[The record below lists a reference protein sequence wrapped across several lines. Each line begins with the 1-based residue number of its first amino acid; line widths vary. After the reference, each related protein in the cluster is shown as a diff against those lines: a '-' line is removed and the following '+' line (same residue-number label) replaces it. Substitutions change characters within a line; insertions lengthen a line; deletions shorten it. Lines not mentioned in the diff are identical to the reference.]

1 MIEKFNNAV
10 ARRSGVIYN
19 SLLDMIKKVHM
30 SDPILAGELAESA
43 IELILTDQMSSDNP
57 MIDAMLTTL
66 KVVNDANVE
75 KYNAK
80 LESSR
85 QKKKVENRLAEIAAL
100 YNQGLSQKE
109 IGVRL
114 GISQQAVSYRLRT
127 IREEFAELLEEKSDR
142 ATSYK
147 ENVCTNFVQP
157 CTKVEI
163 GEQAEIERKKPE
175 FYF

>member
-1 MIEKFNNAV
+1 MIEKFNDV
-10 ARRSGVIYN
+10 TARRSGVIYN

-30 SDPILAGELAESA
+30 SDPVLAGELAESA
-43 IELILTDQMSSDNP
+43 IELVLTDQISSDNP

-66 KVVNDANVE
+66 KAVNDVNVE

-109 IGVRL
+109 IGVKL

-127 IREEFAELLEEKSDR
+127 IREEFAELLSENSG
-142 ATSYK
+142 ATPHK
-147 ENVCTNFVQP
+147 ENACTNFVQVG
-157 CTKVEI
+157 TKVEI
-163 GEQAEIERKKPE
+163 GKQAEIERKKAE

>member
-1 MIEKFNNAV
+1 
-10 ARRSGVIYN
+10 
-19 SLLDMIKKVHM
+19 
-30 SDPILAGELAESA
+30 
-43 IELILTDQMSSDNP
+43 

-66 KVVNDANVE
+66 KAVNDVNVE

-109 IGVRL
+109 IGARL

-127 IREEFAELLEEKSDR
+127 IKEEFAELIADSG
-142 ATSYK
+142 ATPHK
-147 ENVCTNFVQP
+147 ENACTNFVQP

-163 GEQAEIERKKPE
+163 GKQAEIERKKAE

>member
-1 MIEKFNNAV
+1 MIEKFNDAA

-43 IELILTDQMSSDNP
+43 IELVLTDQISSDNP

-66 KVVNDANVE
+66 KAVNDVNVE

-109 IGVRL
+109 IGVKL

-127 IREEFAELLEEKSDR
+127 IREEFAELLSENSG
-142 ATSYK
+142 ATPHK
-147 ENVCTNFVQP
+147 ENACTNFVQVG
-157 CTKVEI
+157 TKVEI
-163 GEQAEIERKKPE
+163 GKQAEIERKKAE

>member
-1 MIEKFNNAV
+1 
-10 ARRSGVIYN
+10 
-19 SLLDMIKKVHM
+19 
-30 SDPILAGELAESA
+30 
-43 IELILTDQMSSDNP
+43 

-85 QKKKVENRLAEIAAL
+85 QKRKVENRLAEIAAL

-127 IREEFAELLEEKSDR
+127 IREEFAELLEEKNGGAMSH
-142 ATSYK
+142 K
-147 ENVCTNFVQP
+147 EDACTNFVQP

-163 GEQAEIERKKPE
+163 GKQVEIERKKPE

>member
-1 MIEKFNNAV
+1 MIEKFNDAA

-30 SDPILAGELAESA
+30 SDPVLAGELAESA
-43 IELILTDQMSSDNP
+43 IELVLTDQISSDNP

-66 KVVNDANVE
+66 KAVNDVNVE

-109 IGVRL
+109 IGVKL

-127 IREEFAELLEEKSDR
+127 IREEFAELLSENSG
-142 ATSYK
+142 ATPHK
-147 ENVCTNFVQP
+147 ENACTNFVQVG
-157 CTKVEI
+157 TKVEI
-163 GEQAEIERKKPE
+163 GKQAEIERKKAE

>member
-1 MIEKFNNAV
+1 
-10 ARRSGVIYN
+10 
-19 SLLDMIKKVHM
+19 
-30 SDPILAGELAESA
+30 
-43 IELILTDQMSSDNP
+43 

-66 KVVNDANVE
+66 KAVNDVNVE

-109 IGVRL
+109 IGVKL

-127 IREEFAELLEEKSDR
+127 IREEFAELLSENSG
-142 ATSYK
+142 ATPHK
-147 ENVCTNFVQP
+147 ENACTNFVQVG
-157 CTKVEI
+157 TKVEI
-163 GEQAEIERKKPE
+163 GKQAEIERKKAE

>member
-1 MIEKFNNAV
+1 MIEKFNNAA

-43 IELILTDQMSSDNP
+43 IELVLTDQMSSDNP

-66 KVVNDANVE
+66 KAVNDVNVE

-109 IGVRL
+109 IGVKL

-127 IREEFAELLEEKSDR
+127 IREEFAELLSENSG
-142 ATSYK
+142 ATPHK
-147 ENVCTNFVQP
+147 ENACTNFVQAG
-157 CTKVEI
+157 TKVEI
-163 GEQAEIERKKPE
+163 GKQAEIERKKAE

>member
-1 MIEKFNNAV
+1 MIEKFNDVA

-30 SDPILAGELAESA
+30 SDPALAGELAESA
-43 IELILTDQMSSDNP
+43 VELVLTDQISSDNP

-66 KVVNDANVE
+66 KAVNDVNVE

-109 IGVRL
+109 IGVKL
-114 GISQQAVSYRLRT
+114 GISQQAISYRLRT
-127 IREEFAELLEEKSDR
+127 IREEFAELLEEKSSG
-142 ATSYK
+142 ATPHK
-147 ENVCTNFVQP
+147 ENACTNFVQIG
-157 CTKVEI
+157 TKVEI
-163 GEQAEIERKKPE
+163 GKQAEIERKKAE